1 MEAYLAK
8 LRRDLAL
15 TRSKTDATEASTK
28 QLQRRINEYRQER
41 QYHIH
46 RNQIVELDAKLEDG
60 MEEAHKRFRDQQDF
74 LYQVDGLKQLIETAF
89 KNALDRAIPPLND
102 LLSVVYER
110 LTHQRSFE
118 LVRVYHD
125 PARLGHLELRVAQK
139 RKPDKNHPVNVLN
152 GQALKALHLVPYFV
166 FSRFHPEILELDL
179 LLIDDPSE
187 SFDTSHVG
195 MLIEELSRASEHAQL
210 IVASHE
216 REKFSPHLDSHFD
229 RDEYMT
235 MVVNDFDPVSGPHID
250 RHEPGN

>member
-1 MEAYLAK
+1 
-8 LRRDLAL
+8 
-15 TRSKTDATEASTK
+15 
-28 QLQRRINEYRQER
+28 
-41 QYHIH
+41 
-46 RNQIVELDAKLEDG
+46 
-60 MEEAHKRFRDQQDF
+60 
-74 LYQVDGLKQLIETAF
+74 
-89 KNALDRAIPPLND
+89 
-102 LLSVVYER
+102 
-110 LTHQRSFE
+110 
-118 LVRVYHD
+118 
-125 PARLGHLELRVAQK
+125 VAQK

-187 SFDTSHVG
+187 SFDTSHVA
-195 MLIEELSRASEHAQL
+195 MLIEELCRASEHAQL

-235 MVVNDFDPVSGPHID
+235 MVVSDFDPLSGPHID